1 MLETLSL
8 ANMNVHVLKYLLST
22 STQVPIHKLSKS
34 IDLFSHKNSTYTKH
48 KNEKMK
54 NVSRNIHVV
63 AFLSN
68 VHIHSHMF

>member
-8 ANMNVHVLKYLLST
+8 ANMNVQVHVLKYLHYT

-34 IDLFSHKNSTYTKH
+34 IDLFSNKYSTYTKH

-63 AFLSN
+63 AFF
-68 VHIHSHMF
+68 V

>member
-1 MLETLSL
+1 
-8 ANMNVHVLKYLLST
+8 MNVHVLKNLHST

-34 IDLFSHKNSTYTKH
+34 IDLFSHKYSTYTKH

-63 AFLSN
+63 AFF
-68 VHIHSHMF
+68 V